1 MFSVMF
7 DTQKKIWKK
16 TRKKGK
22 SRKTKIKTA
31 QIGRSLK
38 IIGAANSS
46 VFCTS
51 FLLVASCIYILQ
63 PVRFYIFFLYVSVPV
78 MSWISMAGSNLYRRL
93 SIFWKAFVTQAL
105 VVSYFVI
112 KYLFTLVLFLVFYG
126 VTISLSIFV
135 CFIVMLTMWAQWLTI
150 CISTVVYVWLL

>member
-7 DTQKKIWKK
+7 DTEKKDMKK
-16 TRKKGK
+16 TTRKKGK

-63 PVRFYIFFLYVSVPV
+63 PVRFYIFFLYVSVPRDE
-78 MSWISMAGSNLYRRL
+78 L
-93 SIFWKAFVTQAL
+93 K
-105 VVSYFVI
+105 
-112 KYLFTLVLFLVFYG
+112 FYG
-126 VTISLSIFV
+126 WFKFISSFEYILKSFRDAG
-135 CFIVMLTMWAQWLTI
+135 L
-150 CISTVVYVWLL
+150 

>member
-1 MFSVMF
+1 MIH
-7 DTQKKIWKK
+7 TKKRYEK

-63 PVRFYIFFLYVSVPV
+63 PVRFYIFFLYVSVPRDELN
-78 MSWISMAGSNLYRRL
+78 SMAGSNLYRRL

-150 CISTVVYVWLL
+150 YMLYI

>member
-1 MFSVMF
+1 M
-7 DTQKKIWKK
+7 KKK
-16 TRKKGK
+16 TPARKTEK

-51 FLLVASCIYILQ
+51 FLLVASCIYIFCNRFDFIFSFFMWVF
-63 PVRFYIFFLYVSVPV
+63 PVWWVEFYGWFE
-78 MSWISMAGSNLYRRL
+78 NLYRRL
-93 SIFWKAFVTQAL
+93 SIFRKAFVTQAL

-150 CISTVVYVWLL
+150 LYRCVYTVVYVWLL